1 VEEQAIDRVH
11 RIGQTRAV
19 SVTRFVIKD
28 TVELKM
34 LGLQSRKRQI
44 ASTALSLNKDQQ
56 VQERLDEL
64 VSLFAD

>member
-1 VEEQAIDRVH
+1 MEEQAIDRVH